1 MLWFVKNYYL
11 CANLYEII
19 LTMSIKEF
27 FSKFVS
33 RFVMWH
39 LLAMVLVIVALCFGV
54 SYSLQVYTHH
64 GEGIEIPDLY
74 GMDCDDAADM
84 LKKQGILVVINDTG
98 YNKKMD
104 ADCILAQTPGAGTKV
119 KEGRTVY
126 LTINS
131 TSSPRVKI
139 PDIIDNSSYR
149 EAQAR
154 LSAIGFTLV
163 EPKVIDGERD
173 WVYGVMA
180 GAKNL
185 QSGDMVSIETPL
197 MLVIGNGKAVIENS
211 EDALLDTLDT
221 TDGGVEKD
229 EFEEIVGVE

>member
-1 MLWFVKNYYL
+1 
-11 CANLYEII
+11 
-19 LTMSIKEF
+19 
-27 FSKFVS
+27 
-33 RFVMWH
+33 
-39 LLAMVLVIVALCFGV
+39 
-54 SYSLQVYTHH
+54 
-64 GEGIEIPDLY
+64 
-74 GMDCDDAADM
+74 
-84 LKKQGILVVINDTG
+84 
-98 YNKKMD
+98 MD

-197 MLVIGNGKAVIENS
+197 MLVIGNGKSVIENS

>member
-1 MLWFVKNYYL
+1 MNTKNFFKK
-11 CANLYEII
+11 
-19 LTMSIKEF
+19 LTAPL
-27 FSKFVS
+27 V
-33 RFVMWH
+33 WGN
-39 LLAMVLVIVALCFGV
+39 LLAMLVVVVLLCFGLKWWL
-54 SYSLQVYTHH
+54 SSYTHH

-197 MLVIGNGKAVIENS
+197 MLVIGNGKSVIENS
-211 EDALLDTLDT
+211 EDALLDTLDA